1 MRVIIIYC
9 HGPLYSYADTST
21 SYASL
26 HHAIPGVEVQ
36 CPVHEL
42 APAA

>member
-9 HGPLYSYADTST
+9 HGPYTAMSIS

-26 HHAIPGVEVQ
+26 YHAIPGVEVQ
-36 CPVHEL
+36 YPVREL